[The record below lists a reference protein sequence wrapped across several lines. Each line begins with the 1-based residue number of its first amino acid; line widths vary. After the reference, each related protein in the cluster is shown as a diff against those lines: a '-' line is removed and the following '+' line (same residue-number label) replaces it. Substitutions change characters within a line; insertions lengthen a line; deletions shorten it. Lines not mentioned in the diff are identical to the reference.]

1 MARLGYVGL
10 GTMGAPMAGHLVRAH
25 GELTVWNRTP
35 GKADILKIEGAKVAT
50 SLTDLAR
57 ECDVI
62 LLNVNRSEDVLEVLG
77 ELLTAANK
85 GTLFVDHSTI
95 APDAARE
102 CATMAQEKECRFVD
116 APVTGGS
123 VGAVN
128 GTLTIFLGGDEADV
142 NEAIELIRPYTKNA
156 QRVGPSGAGQTMK
169 LANQIA
175 VAGALEALCESLA
188 FADAAGLD
196 IAQARAMI
204 AGGSGG
210 SWAFENYGPK
220 ILARDWTPGFS
231 VKNQRKDLGYT
242 REAAARIGARV
253 PGTALT
259 DDLLKQLEDEGRGEE
274 TTAALYDVL
283 AKGR

>member
-10 GTMGAPMAGHLVRAH
+10 GTMGAPMAGHLLKAH
-25 GELTVWNRTP
+25 GEITVWNRTS
-35 GKADILKIEGAKVAT
+35 GKADALEAAGARVAGT
-50 SLTDLAR
+50 LTELAR
-57 ECDVI
+57 ASDVI
-62 LLNVNRSEDVLEVLG
+62 FLNVNRSEDVREVLD
-77 ELLTAANK
+77 ELLRSAGP

-95 APDAARE
+95 APEAARACAEAARE
-102 CATMAQEKECRFVD
+102 KGCRFVD

-128 GTLTIFLGGDEADV
+128 GTLTIFLGGDEADAQ
-142 NEAIELIRPYTKNA
+142 EAIELIRPYTKTA
-156 QRVGPSGAGQTMK
+156 QRVGASGAGQTMK

-196 IAQARAMI
+196 VAQARAMI

-220 ILARDWTPGFS
+220 ILTRDWTPGFS

-242 REAAARIGARV
+242 REAAAQMGAQV
-253 PGTALT
+253 PGTALV
-259 DDLLKQLEDEGRGEE
+259 DDLLKRLEDEGRGEE

-283 AKGR
+283 AKPR